1 MLNVLLG
8 LLVNGKTTRN
18 TFVPTDASWENIDV
32 IHTYYILFYNATLDY
47 ITLSEYPRWYHV
59 YLPGYTYLK
68 LMAKYIIH
76 SYLLHPILVFNIPK
90 PRKVTL

>member
-1 MLNVLLG
+1 MYFLVYLLMVKQPEIH
-8 LLVNGKTTRN
+8 LCQLM
-18 TFVPTDASWENIDV
+18 PAWENIDV

-76 SYLLHPILVFNIPK
+76 SYLLHAILVFNIPK